1 MSALKQ
7 IRGQLR
13 QIVLEMMPS
22 LLTTELYVELHKA
35 IHKEND
41 VRLKAIEEKQ
51 RDLQLFI
58 MRATTAPM
66 PKSEPKNEA

>member
-13 QIVLEMMPS
+13 IIVGELLPS
-22 LLTTELYVELHKA
+22 LLTTELYQALR
-35 IHKEND
+35 KEND
-41 VRLKAIEEKQ
+41 TRIKAIEEKQ

-58 MRATTAPM
+58 MRATTAQM
-66 PKSEPKNEA
+66 PKKEET